1 MAKRDYYEVLGVSRS
16 ATLDEIKSAY
26 RKLAMKYHPDRN
38 PGNKEAEEKFKE
50 ITEAYEVLSDEDKR
64 RRYDQFGHTGLREG
78 QDFHRYTSMDDIFSA
93 FGDIFGGTLFEELF
107 GGATAGRRRS
117 AHSQQPIGERGA
129 DLRVTLPLTL
139 EEIASGTEKT
149 IKVKRYLPCSV
160 CGGSGSKS
168 GASGYAPCPT
178 CNGSGQISQVSRS
191 MFGQFVNISTCP
203 TCNGSGRI
211 LRDPCPACS
220 GEGRTMSEDTVRIAI
235 PAGVS
240 DGSYIPLRGKGHAG
254 RRGGPAGD
262 LIIVIEE
269 KEHPYFRRDG
279 NDVIYNLVISFP
291 DAVLGGDVEVPTLD
305 GTALLHI
312 KPGTQPGTILRMRG
326 KGIPQLN
333 STHRGDQLVVVNVY
347 VPTKVTAR
355 ERELLVQLAESE
367 NIAPKKRR
375 KENKDTGF
383 FGKIRGS
390 FSL

>member
-38 PGNKEAEEKFKE
+38 PGDKEAEERFKE
-50 ITEAYEVLSDEDKR
+50 ITEAYEVLSDEEKR
-64 RRYDQFGHTGLREG
+64 RRYDQFGHSGMRAG
-78 QDFHRYTSMDDIFSA
+78 QDFHQYTSMDDIFSA
-93 FGDIFGGTLFEELF
+93 FGDIFGGTLFEEFF
-107 GGATAGRRRS
+107 GGRTTNRRRS
-117 AHSQQPIGERGA
+117 AQSQQPAAERGA

-139 EEIASGTEKT
+139 EEIARGTEKT
-149 IKVKRYLPCSV
+149 IKVKRYIPCST

-168 GASGYAPCPT
+168 GAAGYAVCTT
-178 CNGSGQISQVSRS
+178 CDGTGQISQVTRS
-191 MFGQFVNISTCP
+191 MFGQFVNITTCP
-203 TCNGSGRI
+203 TCGGSGRV
-211 LRDPCPACS
+211 LRDPCPACN
-220 GEGRTMSEDTVRIAI
+220 GEGRIMSEDTVHVSI
-235 PAGVS
+235 PAGVTE
-240 DGSYIPLRGKGHAG
+240 GNYIPVRGKGHAG

-269 KEHPYFRRDG
+269 KDHPYFRREG

-291 DAVLGGDVEVPTLD
+291 DAVLGGEVEVPTLE
-305 GTALLHI
+305 GMALLQI

-326 KGIPQLN
+326 KGIPNLN
-333 STHRGDQLVVVNVY
+333 STQRGDQLVFVNIY

-355 ERELLVQLAESE
+355 ERELLAQLAESE
-367 NIAPKKRR
+367 NIAPRKRR

>member
-38 PGNKEAEEKFKE
+38 PGDKEAEERFKE
-50 ITEAYEVLSDEDKR
+50 ITEAYEVLSDEEKR
-64 RRYDQFGHTGLREG
+64 RRYDQFGHSGIRAG
-78 QDFHRYTSMDDIFSA
+78 QDFHQYTSMDDIFSA
-93 FGDIFGGTLFEELF
+93 FGDIFGGTLFEEFF
-107 GGATAGRRRS
+107 GGRTANRRRS
-117 AHSQQPIGERGA
+117 AQSQQPAAERGA

-139 EEIASGTEKT
+139 EEIARGTEKT
-149 IKVKRYLPCSV
+149 IKVKRYIPCST

-168 GASGYAPCPT
+168 GAAGYAVCTT
-178 CNGSGQISQVSRS
+178 CDGTGQISQVTRS
-191 MFGQFVNISTCP
+191 MFGQFVNITTCP
-203 TCNGSGRI
+203 TCGGSGRV
-211 LRDPCPACS
+211 LRDPCPACN
-220 GEGRTMSEDTVRIAI
+220 GEGRIMSEETVHVSI
-235 PAGVS
+235 PPGVTE
-240 DGSYIPLRGKGHAG
+240 GNYIPVRGKGHAG

-269 KEHPYFRRDG
+269 KDHPYFRREG

-291 DAVLGGDVEVPTLD
+291 DAVLGGEVEVPTLE
-305 GTALLHI
+305 GMALLHI

-326 KGIPQLN
+326 KGIPNLN
-333 STHRGDQLVVVNVY
+333 STQRGDQLVVVNIY
-347 VPTKVTAR
+347 VPSKVTAR
-355 ERELLVQLAESE
+355 ERELLAQLAESE
-367 NIAPKKRR
+367 NIAPRKRR